1 MSAKEVDLEQI
12 TRDMALV
19 AQSQPDLSSLRG
31 ARELLTSAGF
41 ARQLEAIIA
50 RSHNR
55 PASLSE
61 FANQLRGLKFQF
73 RDLLTERSELH
84 SQISLL
90 AVTGGSTLVVG
101 AVVAAATQILVFP
114 PLALL
119 AVGAGGYSV
128 VRGVITNRRLALEI
142 SCLNDMVEV
151 LDKHVEKL
159 QVRP

>member
-1 MSAKEVDLEQI
+1 M
-12 TRDMALV
+12 
-19 AQSQPDLSSLRG
+19 
-31 ARELLTSAGF
+31 
-41 ARQLEAIIA
+41 
-50 RSHNR
+50 
-55 PASLSE
+55 
-61 FANQLRGLKFQF
+61 
-73 RDLLTERSELH
+73 
-84 SQISLL
+84 
-90 AVTGGSTLVVG
+90 
-101 AVVAAATQILVFP
+101 AAATQILVFR